1 MVVVFLRAPLMPM
14 LMAHFSAPNG
24 KGATGGRALLQKF
37 TLYIQYDILRGEIGH
52 GFEKCLLFVLS
63 ELA

>member
-37 TLYIQYDILRGEIGH
+37 TLYIQYDILRGEIGTVLRNVY
-52 GFEKCLLFVLS
+52 CLFS
-63 ELA
+63 AS